1 MKNYKII
8 FLTKVF
14 LSLESMLIKIFFY
27 CMETALHFTFVLLL
41 KFCDIICFKN
51 KTWFSDLILSLYIH

>member
-14 LSLESMLIKIFFY
+14 LSLESMLIIKIFLLY
-27 CMETALHFTFVLLL
+27 GDRIALY
-41 KFCDIICFKN
+41 FC
-51 KTWFSDLILSLYIH
+51 FSVEILWYHLF